1 MPAASETKP
10 DCGTTYTGFPV
21 KIEIFEGP
29 LDLLLHLVR
38 RQELEIAEVSVAA
51 VTDEYLRYLHTMAEI
66 RIDVAAEFLVMAAN
80 LLWLKSRALLPR
92 QEEAPEEQE
101 LADEELIHDEQELQQ
116 RLEEYRAYKEA
127 AALLAESKDLRQRV
141 FLRPLTDDDEIGSGY
156 VPLAD
161 VSLFDM
167 VAALQEMLE
176 RTKETPAS
184 VVRPSEITVADCIE
198 DILLRLRAAEGHSCN
213 FVDLVDMPT
222 TRVVIILVF
231 LATLELIRRRQIRVS
246 QGSVAHEIRITL
258 VD

>member
-1 MPAASETKP
+1 MAVAADLKP
-10 DCGTTYTGFPV
+10 EAGVTYTGFPV

-38 RQELEIAEVSVAA
+38 RQELEISEVRVAA
-51 VTDEYLRYLHTMAEI
+51 VTDEYLRYLRTMAEI

-92 QEEAPEEQE
+92 PEEMVEEEEASENEV
-101 LADEELIHDEQELQQ
+101 IRDEQELQE

-127 AALLAESKDLRQRV
+127 AALLAESRNLRQRV
-141 FLRPLTDDDEIGSGY
+141 FLRPLTEDDEIGSGY

-176 RTKETPAS
+176 RTKETPTS
-184 VVRPSEITVADCIE
+184 VVRPPEITVADCIE
-198 DILLRLRAAEGHSCN
+198 DILLRLHAAEDRSCN

-246 QGSVAHEIRITL
+246 HGTAAHEIRVTL
-258 VD
+258 MD